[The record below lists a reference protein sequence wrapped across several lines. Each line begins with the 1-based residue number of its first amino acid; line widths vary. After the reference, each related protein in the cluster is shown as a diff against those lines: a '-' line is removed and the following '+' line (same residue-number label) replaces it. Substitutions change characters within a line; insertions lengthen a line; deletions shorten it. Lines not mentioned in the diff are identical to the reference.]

1 MENNTLYYLFNRT
14 VALIFSYLFHNLYS
28 QKIRLRA
35 PIASM
40 DAMEDMDLLSG
51 SNTHLSKLSSE
62 CNIMA
67 GAVPTKTTFPGL
79 KYRHIGKTGL
89 KVSNIAL
96 GNYSNSSE

>member
-1 MENNTLYYLFNRT
+1 MLYTSVFKLLKPSFY
-14 VALIFSYLFHNLYS
+14 YP
-28 QKIRLRA
+28 RLRA

-62 CNIMA
+62 CNIMG
-67 GAVPTKTTFPGL
+67 GASQLKTTITAGL

-89 KVSNIAL
+89 KVSNVAL
-96 GNYSNSSE
+96 GMQCLIRYEMTNIP